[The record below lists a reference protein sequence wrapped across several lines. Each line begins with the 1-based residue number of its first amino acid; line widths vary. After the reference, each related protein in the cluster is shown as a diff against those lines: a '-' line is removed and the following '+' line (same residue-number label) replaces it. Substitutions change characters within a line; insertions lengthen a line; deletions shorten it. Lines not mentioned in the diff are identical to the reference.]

1 MRKFAVSLGMSA
13 RVPGR
18 FGNLTFAGKIYYIS
32 IIKHKGGSAMESDKT
47 YSQQT
52 DTAREPEKTL
62 SPADILRDTDRLLE
76 EFAEDYRRMAE

>member
-1 MRKFAVSLGMSA
+1 
-13 RVPGR
+13 
-18 FGNLTFAGKIYYIS
+18 
-32 IIKHKGGSAMESDKT
+32 MESDKT